1 MLSILTKKKISED
14 KTATVF
20 VNFLLTLA
28 DQGFPEVAS
37 FFNEDPE
44 FATHPSVS
52 PDSSSEF
59 LLIVFAGNLKF
70 LSERFPDYQGA
81 RMTELILSKLSQALG
96 NDKITLKKTISDYQ
110 SFMARVNHP
119 SKNTHY
125 AMSKAIFHKYNLNP
139 HQAEYFRNM
148 NTPNPIF
155 LKRLDEVIA
164 QFIWDWEAFTKKYKI
179 VE

>member
-14 KTATVF
+14 KTANVF

-28 DQGFPEVAS
+28 DEGFPEVAS

-44 FATHPSVS
+44 FATRPSIS
-52 PDSSSEF
+52 PGDSTEF

-81 RMTELILSKLSQALG
+81 RLNETILSKLSQALG

-110 SFMARVNHP
+110 SFMNRVNHP
-119 SKNTHY
+119 SKNTLY

-155 LKRLDEVIA
+155 LKRLDEVVT
-164 QFIWDWEAFTKKYKI
+164 QFIWDWDAFTKKYKI

>member
-1 MLSILTKKKISED
+1 MLSLLTKKKTTED

-20 VNFLLTLA
+20 VNFLMTLA
-28 DQGFPEVAS
+28 QEGFPEVAS
-37 FFNEDPE
+37 LISEDPE

-52 PDSSSEF
+52 PDDSNEF
-59 LLIVFAGNLKF
+59 LLIVFAGNLKL
-70 LSERFPDYQGA
+70 LSERFHDYQGA
-81 RMTELILSKLSQALG
+81 RISELILSKFSQAMG
-96 NDKITLKKTISDYQ
+96 SDKITLKKTISDYQ
-110 SFMARVNHP
+110 SFMNRVNHP
-119 SKNTHY
+119 SKNTLY
-125 AMSKAIFHKYNLNP
+125 SMSKAIFHKYNLNL

-164 QFIWDWEAFTKKYKI
+164 QFIWDWDTYVKKYKI

>member
-1 MLSILTKKKISED
+1 MLSLLTKKKITED

-28 DQGFPEVAS
+28 DEGFPEIAS

-44 FATHPSVS
+44 FSTHPSVS
-52 PDSSSEF
+52 SNDSGEF

-70 LSERFPDYQGA
+70 LADRYPDYQGA
-81 RMTELILSKLSQALG
+81 RLNELILSKLSQAMG
-96 NDKITLKKTISDYQ
+96 YDKITLKKTISDYQ
-110 SFMARVNHP
+110 SFMNRVNHP

-139 HQAEYFRNM
+139 FQADYFRNM

-155 LKRLDEVIA
+155 LKRLDEVVA
-164 QFIWDWEAFTKKYKI
+164 QFIWDWEAFIKKYKM